1 MAKPY
6 HRALLPEVL
15 DDLRALA
22 EIDDEL
28 VDAAF
33 GAITDLAGHR
43 KTGKLL
49 GDRHVTGDLTGTR
62 RLRFDLPGERPARF
76 RVVYRLRPDD
86 DNADTVEVIA
96 VGPRGGHASYQA
108 AVGRLSDE

>member
-1 MAKPY
+1 M
-6 HRALLPEVL
+6 LPEVL

-28 VDAAF
+28 VDVAF
-33 GAITDLAGHR
+33 GAITDLAEHR

-76 RVVYRLRPDD
+76 RIVYRLRPDD
-86 DNADTVEVIA
+86 DNSDTVEVIA
-96 VGPRGGHASYQA
+96 VGPRGGHAAYQA